1 MGLSAELGFDS
12 HVEPPQ
18 PSDATHQER
27 VKEIVG
33 RLAEEAV
40 RRTDRSP
47 RSTADL
53 LAELGWFGR
62 GGEKFSDSTV
72 RGWMNREFPPSSWVL
87 IGLALHHGISVDQF
101 VYGQGLKHD
110 VDRLKEEL
118 DDRGRAIAQ
127 LQTDVQL
134 LAQTVTSHLQLE
146 PGQSRDLGRIA
157 RPD

>member
-1 MGLSAELGFDS
+1 M
-12 HVEPPQ
+12 EPPQQ

-47 RSTADL
+47 RATADL
-53 LAELGWFGR
+53 LAALGWFGR

-87 IGLALHHGISVDQF
+87 IGLVLHHGISLDQF
-101 VYGQGLKHD
+101 VYGTGLKSE
-110 VDRLKEEL
+110 VDRLREEM
-118 DDRGRAIAQ
+118 DNRGQAIAQ

-134 LAQTVTSHLQLE
+134 LAETVTSHLQLD
-146 PGQSRDLGRIA
+146 PGSTRDLGRIA